1 MLVIR
6 VIPKKLIDCYN
17 LMENKIYGL
26 LYVMTEHGMYGLI
39 QAGIIAQ
46 TSLEEHLLQFEN
58 APKPI
63 TSGVWRHKTNFI
75 IEEHQ

>member
-1 MLVIR
+1 
-6 VIPKKLIDCYN
+6 
-17 LMENKIYGL
+17 
-26 LYVMTEHGMYGLI
+26 MTEHGMYGLI

-58 APKPI
+58 APEPI

-75 IEEHQ
+75 IEEYALYQVFGNGHNLDVS